1 MAGSG
6 LRAGLWRMNPLPIQ
20 PAKIHCPLA
29 RDDTL
34 TRERLNSWV
43 ERAVAGRLALIVA
56 EAGFGKTT
64 LLADWARH
72 TRRMTAWYRLE
83 SDDRDWLTFI
93 RHVVAGGRELDP
105 EFAPDTFALLMA
117 LESGGATQ
125 QDIVVS
131 LAREVAAFGTG
142 SVRGFTLIL
151 DDYHVIDGFAETE
164 PIVRALLDRTGPGFS
179 VVISTRTAPRLSLG
193 RVRARGGVMTLE
205 GSDLCFDVDET
216 TRLFRDA
223 YHRPLDEDIV
233 SDLWDRTEG
242 WAALLTLVRTGLE
255 DEGHQDARDLVAHLD
270 ASHGDLYEFLADEVL
285 ASLSPELQSF
295 LKRVALLTGVD
306 VASAVLA
313 SDLDVAHVTAAI
325 ADCERLGLLT
335 RPDRESPH
343 RFHPLVR
350 EFLVARLTSEIGP
363 EAVRDIHAS
372 LAQEFERDDWIAAA
386 WHYRAAGNVEAAATS
401 IDRAIPAVIAEGHL
415 DQVRQFLDGSA
426 GSQERAGALLLRSR
440 LEVERGNL
448 SRAMQLAEHA
458 ASLKVG
464 GALAGPILLTLA
476 ASGRFTGLTSRGS
489 TYARALEAG
498 LTPADRQVAEASVV
512 VSGTQTDGD
521 MAAAADYLTALAFTQ
536 DQAGHSRYA
545 GVTRLNLALILL
557 WQGRNR
563 EALRAHALP
572 ESLLATN
579 AQSPE
584 RAAAAAVR
592 VSALVQLG
600 NVDELLQLAKMADE
614 VRSPIGRE
622 EAAMETAR
630 LAADYGSL
638 SMAETYLSRMGTLG
652 EQYGYKGSRAA
663 IAAAIGLR
671 RGDPEKQRGH

>member
-1 MAGSG
+1 MGPGLAGSALRIG
-6 LRAGLWRMNPLPIQ
+6 LGRMNPLPIQ
-20 PAKIHCPLA
+20 PAKIHCPLR

-34 TRERLNSWV
+34 SRERLNSWV

-93 RHVVAGGRELDP
+93 RHVVAGGREIDP
-105 EFAPDTFALLMA
+105 EFASDTFGLLMA
-117 LESGGATQ
+117 LESGGVTQ
-125 QDIVVS
+125 QELVVS
-131 LAREVAAFGTG
+131 LAREAAAFGTG
-142 SVRGFTLIL
+142 SARGFTLIL

-193 RVRARGGVMTLE
+193 RVRARGGVMAIE
-205 GSDLCFDVDET
+205 GADLCFDVDET

-270 ASHGDLYEFLADEVL
+270 ASRGDLYEFLADEVL

-313 SDLDVAHVTAAI
+313 SDLDAAHVTAAI
-325 ADCERLGLLT
+325 AECERLGLLT

-350 EFLVARLTSEIGP
+350 EFLVARLTAEIGA
-363 EAVRDIHAS
+363 EAVKSLHGW
-372 LAQEFERDDWIAAA
+372 LAQQFERGDWISAA
-386 WHYRAAGNVEAAATS
+386 WHYRAADNLEAAAAV
-401 IDRAIPAVIAEGHL
+401 IDGAVPAVIAEGHL
-415 DQVRQFLDGSA
+415 GQVRQFLDGSA
-426 GSQERAGALLLRSR
+426 GSPERAGALLLRSR
-440 LEVERGNL
+440 LEIERGNL
-448 SRAMQLAEHA
+448 SRAMQMAEQA
-458 ASLKVG
+458 ASLG
-464 GALAGPILLTLA
+464 GSGELAGPTLLNLA
-476 ASGRFTGLTSRGS
+476 AVRSVHGFDEQGLDLA
-489 TYARALEAG
+489 ARALDIG

-521 MAAAADYLTALAFTQ
+521 LAAAADYLAALALPQ
-536 DQAGHSRYA
+536 EQAGHTRYA
-545 GVTRLNLALILL
+545 GVTRLNLGLILL
-557 WQGRNR
+557 WQGRTR
-563 EALRAHALP
+563 EALRAARAA
-572 ESLLATN
+572 ESLLAAN
-579 AQSPE
+579 AQSPGT
-584 RAAAAAVR
+584 RRCGRGPRLCPRPIGQAPMSCAI
-592 VSALVQLG
+592 SAQL
-600 NVDELLQLAKMADE
+600 ADE
-614 VRSPIGRE
+614 VRESHRPRRGRHGDG
-622 EAAMETAR
+622 TP
-630 LAADYGSL
+630 
-638 SMAETYLSRMGTLG
+638 SR
-652 EQYGYKGSRAA
+652 
-663 IAAAIGLR
+663 GLR
-671 RGDPEKQRGH
+671 VVEHG